1 MPVTAPPADGLAGQ
15 LARATNRITGLV
27 LMLFGGASL
36 LLISWLLL
44 ARAEADLRTT
54 GAVLQQQI
62 NRDIA
67 HSTQTLA
74 QLAERTLVRNAL
86 VDPTGSQ
93 AYLKPTLDEILQDD
107 ISLRGLWLTD
117 HAARPLS
124 SSVGPGSHG
133 GDIPPAAQHLTRQ
146 CLHSEH
152 AQTTWLRSGER
163 WLLIIAH
170 PVRFA
175 TTNSVE
181 GAMVAT
187 IDWSVLSA
195 PWLQAVPPP
204 FRAELRA
211 GNLSVGRSAAPVSGE
226 LSLDWPLSSPAA
238 QAPLQLTVY
247 ITWWQAFATVGWVA
261 AAYLVL
267 ALAVM
272 HLVRG
277 RTRQLAERSMR
288 PLQRLQETALQITQ
302 DGLEAMPCMA
312 SLEIDRGSAEVRSLA
327 ASFEA
332 MLARLHGAQSTLEAT
347 VSQRTDALRLRN
359 RAVDASTNGIVV
371 TDSRLHG
378 MPMVFVNEGFLRI
391 TGYSREEALGRSCE
405 FLQGDDR
412 QQPPL
417 KQLRQALNRGDPCR
431 VVLRNYRKDGT
442 LFINDLAVAPIH
454 DENSGE
460 LTHYV
465 GVITDITEQYRAE
478 QLLRD
483 QYARLDTIFELS
495 PDGFVSFD
503 GNGQVVTVNQ
513 AFEDLT
519 GLRKPTLLGLSHP
532 AFEARLDALALERN
546 PPGMAH
552 WLPERDSGGTDSAVL
567 ILKGLPQKVVIVS
580 ERPCEAPNVSRVLYL
595 RDITRETE
603 VDRMKSEFL
612 STAAHELR
620 TPMASIRG
628 FSDLLLMR
636 QFDEARTRDVLQTI
650 NRQSIWLTDMI
661 NELLDLARIEA
672 RKGKDFQLEVV
683 DLRQLIDASLS
694 ALMVPGDTRQV
705 KRGEEPELLVQ
716 VDRAKFQ
723 HALSNVLSNAYK
735 YSPQGGDIELQLHRR
750 HTAQGEQAGVS
761 VRDHGL
767 GMSPEHV
774 RRACERFFRADSS
787 GNIPGTGLGLALVK
801 EIIELHGGQVQLDS
815 MLGQGTTVTLW
826 LPWQAR
832 TTPLLTPTDEA
843 LEA

>member
-1 MPVTAPPADGLAGQ
+1 MPAAPVDGLARQ

-27 LMLFGGASL
+27 LMLFGGVSL

-44 ARAEADLRTT
+44 TRAEADLRTT

-62 NRDIA
+62 NRDIT
-67 HSTQTLA
+67 HSTQALA
-74 QLAERTLVRNAL
+74 QLADRTLVRNAL
-86 VDPTGSQ
+86 VDPTGNQ
-93 AYLKPTLDEILQDD
+93 AYLRPTLDETLHDD
-107 ISLRGLWLTD
+107 LSLRGLWLTD

-124 SSVGPGSHG
+124 SSVGMGTPG
-133 GDIPPAAQHLTRQ
+133 DMPNAARQ
-146 CLHSEH
+146 LAQRCLQTEQ
-152 AQTTWLRSGER
+152 AQTLWVHLGQR
-163 WLLIIAH
+163 WQLIIAR

-175 TTNSVE
+175 TTNSIE
-181 GAMVAT
+181 GSLVAA

-195 PWLQAVPPP
+195 PWLQAVPAP
-204 FRAELRA
+204 FRAELHA
-211 GNLSVGRSAAPVSGE
+211 GTLSVGASAPPVSGE
-226 LSLDWPLSSPAA
+226 LSLDWALTSPAA
-238 QAPLQLTVY
+238 QTPLRLTVH
-247 ITWWQAFATVGWVA
+247 ITWWQAFATALWVA
-261 AAYLVL
+261 AAYMVGAVGVL
-267 ALAVM
+267 S
-272 HLVRG
+272 LVRQ

-288 PLQRLQETALQITQ
+288 PLQRLQETALQITHA
-302 DGLEAMPCMA
+302 GLETMPRLA
-312 SLEIDRGSAEVRSLA
+312 SLETDRGSAEVRSLA
-327 ASFEA
+327 TSFDA

-347 VSQRTDALRLRN
+347 VAQRTDALRLRT

-371 TDSRLHG
+371 TDSRLRG

-391 TGYSREEALGRSCE
+391 TGYSREEALGQSCG

-412 QQPPL
+412 QQPAL
-417 KQLRQALNRGDPCR
+417 KQLRHALLHGEPSR
-431 VVLRNYRKDGT
+431 VVLRNYRKDGS

-454 DENSGE
+454 DEDSGA

-503 GNGQVVTVNQ
+503 GNGQVVTVNH

-519 GLRKPTLLGLSHP
+519 GLDRPALLGLDH
-532 AFEARLDALALERN
+532 ATFEARIDALVLQRN

-552 WLPERDSGGTDSAVL
+552 WLSDADTDSAVL
-567 ILKGLPQKVVIVS
+567 ILQGLPQKVVIVS
-580 ERPCEAPNVSRVLYL
+580 QRLCEAPNVSRVLYL

-650 NRQSIWLTDMI
+650 NRQAIWLTDMI

-683 DLRQLIDASLS
+683 DLRTLIDASVS
-694 ALMVPGDTRQV
+694 ALMVPGDARQV
-705 KRGEEPELLVQ
+705 KRGDEPELLVQ
-716 VDRAKFQ
+716 VDRSQFQ

-735 YSPQGGDIELQLHRR
+735 YSPQGGEITLQLHSR
-750 HTAQGEQAGVS
+750 HTAQGRQAGVS
-761 VRDHGL
+761 VRDHGI
-767 GMSPEHV
+767 GMSPEHAH
-774 RRACERFFRADSS
+774 RAFERFFRADSS

-801 EIIELHGGQVQLDS
+801 EIVELHGGQVQLDS
-815 MLGQGTTVTLW
+815 ALGQGTTVTLW
-826 LPWQAR
+826 LPQLEHMAA
-832 TTPLLTPTDEA
+832 PLPRPAEVMPA
-843 LEA
+843 

>member
-1 MPVTAPPADGLAGQ
+1 MRNDGLAWQ
-15 LARATNRITGLV
+15 LARATNRITGWV
-27 LMLFGGASL
+27 LILFGGASL

-44 ARAEADLRTT
+44 TRAEADVRTT

-67 HSTQTLA
+67 HATQTLT
-74 QLAERTLVRNAL
+74 QLADRTLVRNAL
-86 VDPTGSQ
+86 VDPTGNQ
-93 AYLKPTLDEILQDD
+93 AYLKPTLDEILHDD
-107 ISLRGLWLTD
+107 LSLRGLWLTD

-124 SSVGPGSHG
+124 SSVGQGTP
-133 GDIPPAAQHLTRQ
+133 DTMPQAAQQLALH
-146 CLHSEH
+146 CLQTEQ
-152 AQTTWLRSGER
+152 AQTTWLREGDR
-163 WLLIIAH
+163 WHLIVAR

-181 GAMVAT
+181 GSLVAT

-195 PWLQAVPPP
+195 PWLQAVPAP

-211 GNLSVGRSAAPVSGE
+211 GTLPVGRSAAPVSGE
-226 LSLDWPLSSPAA
+226 LSQDWPLVSPAS
-238 QAPLQLTVY
+238 QATLTLSIH
-247 ITWWQAFATVGWVA
+247 ITWWQAFATAAWVA
-261 AAYLVL
+261 GAYVVL
-267 ALAVM
+267 AVAVLR
-272 HLVRG
+272 LVHR
-277 RTRQLAERSMR
+277 RTRQLAEQSMQ
-288 PLQRLQETALQITQ
+288 PLQRLQETVLQITHE
-302 DGLEAMPCMA
+302 GLETKPRLAH
-312 SLEIDRGSAEVRSLA
+312 LDIERGSAEVRSLA
-327 ASFEA
+327 TSFEA

-347 VSQRTDALRLRN
+347 VAQRTDALRLRT

-371 TDSRLHG
+371 TDSRLNG

-391 TGYSREEALGRSCE
+391 TGYSREESLGRSCDL
-405 FLQGDDR
+405 LQGQDK

-417 KQLRQALNRGDPCR
+417 AQLRQALHRGEACR
-431 VVLRNYRKDGT
+431 VVLRNYRKDGS

-454 DENSGE
+454 DESSGE

-483 QYARLDTIFELS
+483 QVARLDTVFELS

-503 GNGQVVTVNQ
+503 GNGRVATVNP
-513 AFEDLT
+513 AFEALT
-519 GLRKPTLLGLSHP
+519 GLQRPALLGLHH
-532 AFEARLDALALERN
+532 ADFEARLDALVLQRN

-552 WLPERDSGGTDSAVL
+552 WLPDTEAPGGDTDSAVL
-567 ILKGLPQKVVIVS
+567 ILRGPPQKVVIVS
-580 ERPCEAPNVSRVLYL
+580 HRLCDAPNVSRVLYL

-636 QFDEARTRDVLQTI
+636 KYDEERTRDVLQTI
-650 NRQSIWLTDMI
+650 NRQAIWLTDMV

-672 RKGKDFQLEVV
+672 RKGNDFQLEVV
-683 DLRQLIDASLS
+683 DLRMLVDASVS
-694 ALMVPGDTRQV
+694 ALMVPGDARQV
-705 KRGEEPELLVQ
+705 QREVEPELRVS

-735 YSPQGGDIELQLHRR
+735 YSPQGGNIELRLHSRN
-750 HTAQGEQAGVS
+750 TPLGVQAGVS
-761 VRDHGL
+761 VHDHGI
-767 GMSPEHV
+767 GMRPDHAQ
-774 RRACERFFRADSS
+774 RAFERFFRADSS

-801 EIIELHGGQVQLDS
+801 EIIELHGGQVELDS
-815 MLGQGTTVTLW
+815 VLGQGTTVTLW
-826 LPWQAR
+826 LPQHAQAAQASR
-832 TTPLLTPTDEA
+832 APTALSEA